1 MKGQLWKVSLMIAL
15 LLACQWSQPRPV
27 VVTAT
32 ITLSPTATQAATSTP
47 TPRPPIGVRTPTP
60 KPLPTDGGNVTLT
73 PDVCPARRNPPR
85 PSRPAR
91 FEEYPATLVAYLNA
105 GADPLTLKDVLV
117 EWASFPFIGQSLLRA
132 DLTGDGQAEII
143 VVVTNPF
150 AETYPPSSILLVLT
164 CRAGSVTTLYRYES
178 PEWSGT
184 AIFLAE
190 DLTQDG
196 TADLLW
202 ADVLCGAS
210 TCYYDTHVSSWDGQ
224 TLVERIAA
232 PQDIPYVTYEVRDGA
247 LYIASAGHGS
257 LAAGPQRPPTTVW
270 RWNGQQLVLT
280 ETLLPPIQYRYH
292 QFIEGERAL
301 AAGDLENARLA
312 YETTITSTELLAWAA
327 YTRAP
332 DETAWLTA
340 LARWRLMEVSL
351 LQGETGMAS
360 FHYEQLQKTTPA
372 DSPAQPVLAL
382 AQAFWNAYDQSKNL
396 ETACAAARA
405 LPQSTAL
412 LDFLNQFGFANPTYE
427 TEDVC
432 PGLRE

>member
-1 MKGQLWKVSLMIAL
+1 MLSLV
-15 LLACQWSQPRPV
+15 LACQWMQPRPATV
-27 VVTAT
+27 TVTSLPETSAPPLVTAT
-32 ITLSPTATQAATSTP
+32 SQ
-47 TPRPPIGVRTPTP
+47 PPISVATPTP
-60 KPLPTDGGNVTLT
+60 KPIPTNDGGSTAT
-73 PDVCPARRNPPR
+73 PEVCPARQNPPL

-91 FEEYPATLVAYLNA
+91 FEEYPATLLAYLNA
-105 GADPLTLKDVLV
+105 GADPLTLKDVLE

-132 DLTGDGQAEII
+132 DLTGDGQAETI

-178 PEWSGT
+178 AEWTGT
-184 AIFLAE
+184 AIFAAE

-210 TCYYDTHVSSWDGQ
+210 TCYYDTHVGSWDGQ
-224 TLVERIAA
+224 TLVDRLDA
-232 PQDIPYVTYEVRDGA
+232 PQDIPYATYEIREGA

-270 RWNGQQLVLT
+270 RWNGEQLVLT

-301 AAGDLENARLA
+301 AAGDLESARLA
-312 YETTITSTELLAWAA
+312 YETTITSTELLAWAG

-351 LQGETGMAS
+351 LQGEAGMAS

-372 DSPAQPVLAL
+372 DSPAQSVLAL
-382 AQAFWNAYDQSKNL
+382 ARAFWNAYAESKNL
-396 ETACAAARA
+396 EMACAAARA

-427 TEDVC
+427 TEDLC